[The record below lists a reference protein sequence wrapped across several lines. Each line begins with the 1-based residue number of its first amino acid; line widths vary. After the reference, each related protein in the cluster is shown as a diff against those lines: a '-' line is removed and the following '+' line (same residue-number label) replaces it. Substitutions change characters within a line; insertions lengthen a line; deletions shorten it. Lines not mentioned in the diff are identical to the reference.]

1 MTSFV
6 KYYVG
11 NKCIEYSMTD
21 ISNLI
26 LDEQN
31 KKEIADAIYHRLYG
45 RFLKI
50 FFFKSSETNTY
61 VYSSEE
67 IERNVFDTEFKNGF
81 SIMANC
87 CLLIEVL
94 SAFLDGNDQT
104 PKNHSKA
111 FKKIFLKA
119 KSYNNEL
126 GIFEK
131 EVNFYYSIRC
141 GILHQGETYKGF
153 KIRRSGKLYDSE
165 TQTINSSKF
174 ATQLEKFLKEY
185 TEELSSQKWD
195 SELWDNCRQKLR
207 FIIQNS

>member
-67 IERNVFDTEFKNGF
+67 IERNVFDTEFKTQMIGD
-81 SIMANC
+81 SI
-87 CLLIEVL
+87 L
-94 SAFLDGNDQT
+94 SGLWI
-104 PKNHSKA
+104 NHNRTE
-111 FKKIFLKA
+111 
-119 KSYNNEL
+119 NNRM
-126 GIFEK
+126 
-131 EVNFYYSIRC
+131 VFYKY
-141 GILHQGETYKGF
+141 
-153 KIRRSGKLYDSE
+153 
-165 TQTINSSKF
+165 
-174 ATQLEKFLKEY
+174 
-185 TEELSSQKWD
+185 
-195 SELWDNCRQKLR
+195 
-207 FIIQNS
+207 